1 MTSQTLGRRNAAL
14 VQSTELDLFS
24 QPKDLD
30 PT

>member
-24 QPKDLD
+24 QSLNLK
-30 PT
+30 